1 MNALEIRNLSKHYD
15 GFSLEN
21 LSLTLPEG
29 CVLGLVGE
37 NGAGKTTTIKIIL
50 DMLPSD
56 GGTVTVLG
64 QDSRGNVAVKQ
75 DLGVV
80 MDTVGLPP
88 CVTAI
93 QVEKIMAPIYQ
104 NWDPETYHRF
114 LKTFD
119 LPETKKFGDYSKGM
133 QMKLGLAIALSHGA
147 KLLLLDEAT
156 SGLDP
161 VVRDQVVNILLD
173 FAREG
178 GSVLISSHIVSDLEK
193 LCDYVAFLH
202 KGKLMLC
209 EEKDYLLGEYGV
221 VHCTKPDLENL
232 PEEGVLHKKESPYGV
247 EALVKRSALPKGRA
261 VSPVTMEE
269 LFIYM
274 SKEAG

>member
-50 DMLPSD
+50 DMLHSD

-88 CVTAI
+88 
-93 QVEKIMAPIYQ
+93 
-104 NWDPETYHRF
+104 
-114 LKTFD
+114 
-119 LPETKKFGDYSKGM
+119 
-133 QMKLGLAIALSHGA
+133 
-147 KLLLLDEAT
+147 
-156 SGLDP
+156 
-161 VVRDQVVNILLD
+161 
-173 FAREG
+173 
-178 GSVLISSHIVSDLEK
+178 
-193 LCDYVAFLH
+193 
-202 KGKLMLC
+202 
-209 EEKDYLLGEYGV
+209 
-221 VHCTKPDLENL
+221 
-232 PEEGVLHKKESPYGV
+232 
-247 EALVKRSALPKGRA
+247 
-261 VSPVTMEE
+261 
-269 LFIYM
+269 
-274 SKEAG
+274 

>member
-1 MNALEIRNLSKHYD
+1 MNVLEIRNLSKHYD

-37 NGAGKTTTIKIIL
+37 NGAGKTTTIRIIL
-50 DMLPSD
+50 DMLHSD

-147 KLLLLDEAT
+147 KLLLLDEAM

-193 LCDYVAFLH
+193 LW
-202 KGKLMLC
+202 
-209 EEKDYLLGEYGV
+209 
-221 VHCTKPDLENL
+221 
-232 PEEGVLHKKESPYGV
+232 
-247 EALVKRSALPKGRA
+247 
-261 VSPVTMEE
+261 
-269 LFIYM
+269 
-274 SKEAG
+274 